1 MSPKTRYQAPR
12 RRERSEVLK
21 AVAAVAVVVV
31 VTALLVWLLRPGP
44 SDRFDGGGGGLFNRQ
59 PRASWLVA
67 LTVGALVVFVWYAL
81 TRVRRRR
88 NLVLV
93 VGCVGIL
100 GVAVLAGTLWPDGLL
115 HTYIGIPDQSDFDDL
130 TPETTT
136 VPGSDVTITVPGL
149 DVTVPPG
156 TETTA
161 APTDTAPTETA
172 PGETPTTGSP

>member
-12 RRERSEVLK
+12 RRDRAEVFK
-21 AVAAVAVVVV
+21 AVGAVAVVVV
-31 VTALLVWLLRPGP
+31 VTTATVWLLRPGP

-115 HTYIGIPDQSDFDDL
+115 HTYIGIPDESDFDDL
-130 TPETTT
+130 TPTTLAPT
-136 VPGSDVTITVPGL
+136 GETITVPGV
-149 DVTVPPG
+149 DITIPATDTTATP
-156 TETTA
+156 TETT
-161 APTDTAPTETA
+161 PTEPAPTET
-172 PGETPTTGSP
+172 PSTGSP